1 MKNIKA
7 EFEARVAAATS
18 DDELN
23 AIVDA
28 AIAQVSRCFDRAQ
41 IAAALLNAAMSIAD
55 RRGIAKAF
63 GVEIGRA

>member
-1 MKNIKA
+1 MTIKTD
-7 EFEARVAAATS
+7 FDTQVAAATS

-41 IAAALLNAAMSIAD
+41 IAAALLNAALTTAD
-55 RRGIAKAF
+55 RRA
-63 GVEIGRA
+63 IGRAFGIGMGEA